1 MSDFAR
7 HLEDGL
13 LMRYI
18 DGELPAR
25 KARQVEKHLQACWQC
40 RTEIEELKSTVA
52 ECIRYRKYVLGVHL
66 PDPPH
71 PWADLSRE
79 FARIDD
85 SVSAEPFFAR
95 IFRPVASFRWSLAG
109 AAALA
114 LVCAVIYQLRDTPS
128 VQAAALLKRAVAA
141 TASQPVKPVR
151 RVRFRTS
158 SQQFVRNIAA
168 GKAAALPQILEA
180 KFQQAHY
187 DSSDPLSARAFE
199 NFRDSLP
206 QKQDEVSTVASPET
220 HDGNCYRIHTSTDTG
235 DVASA
240 TLMLRTT
247 DLVPVEG
254 MLEFRDNQ
262 FIEFS
267 EFTESPS
274 RSTDNNNAS
283 VETPERPAVPPSRL
297 AVAPPRKS
305 VTISDE
311 LQVLSALH
319 QIGADLGDPIQVT
332 RTADQITVSGV
343 GVPPQRRQ
351 LIQRKLDS
359 MPNVAVQFSEPVAA
373 PVLQG
378 STSAAPAPS
387 GTPRASAPNSRI
399 QNRLEEQVGGRAAL
413 ERFTSQI
420 LDVNETIMSRARAL
434 RTLAQRFQSGDE
446 TQLTAE
452 NRRLLRGMAREHIN
466 ALSGTIQGLQHDL
479 NPVLAALGGSGARG
493 SVSQANSWQTAA
505 DDVTRDSRRV
515 EVLLSVLLGV
525 APGQASAELPSDVMS
540 AVSELRADLDRCQQL
555 LAQEGGG

>member
-141 TASQPVKPVR
+141 TASRPVKPVR
-151 RVRFRTS
+151 RIRFRTS

-168 GKAAALPQILEA
+168 GKAAALPQSLEA

-187 DSSDPLSARAFE
+187 DSNDPLSARAFE

-206 QKQDEVSTVASPET
+206 QKQDEVSTVANPET
-220 HDGNCYRIHTSTDTG
+220 HEGNCYRIHTSTDTG

-240 TLMLRTT
+240 TLVLRTT

-254 MLEFRDNQ
+254 LLEFRDNQ

-274 RSTDNNNAS
+274 RSTDTTIAS

-305 VTISDE
+305 VSISDE

-387 GTPRASAPNSRI
+387 GTPRPSASTSRI

-420 LDVNETIMSRARAL
+420 LDVNETVMSRARAL
-434 RTLAQRFQSGDE
+434 RTLAERFPGGDE
-446 TQLTAE
+446 TQLTAGD
-452 NRRLLRGMAREHIN
+452 RRLLGEMAREHIN
-466 ALSGTIQGLQHDL
+466 ALSATIRSLQHDL
-479 NPVLAALGGSGARG
+479 NPVLAGLGGVTAHRA
-493 SVSQANSWQTAA
+493 VSQANSWQTAA
-505 DDVTRDSRRV
+505 DDVTRASRRV

-525 APGQASAELPSDVMS
+525 APGQPSAELPSDVMN